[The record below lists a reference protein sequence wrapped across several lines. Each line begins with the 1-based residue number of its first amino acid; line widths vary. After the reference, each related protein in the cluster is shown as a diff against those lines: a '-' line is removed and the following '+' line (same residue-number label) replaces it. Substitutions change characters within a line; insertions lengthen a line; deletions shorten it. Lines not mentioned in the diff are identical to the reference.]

1 MPRSTFVQPLPA
13 ALQPDMA
20 TGYVTATGKT
30 IVPFDPIETWPAG
43 SFTSTATDMANFM
56 IAQLQNG
63 QFDGQSILPAATAQE
78 MHSHQYSA
86 APGMNGFDLGFYQEN
101 RNGLTIIGHAG
112 DTVAFHSDL
121 HLLLDKDVAVFMSFN
136 SAGKAP
142 DGTAEAVRTSLF
154 RAFLDRYFPYTL
166 PHEKTAATAKADAAR
181 VAGWYWAS
189 RREDSALKLAFL
201 LSQARVSALPD
212 GDITIDAL
220 KDPSGAVKH
229 WREIGP
235 LLYQQVNGQ
244 SRLRFVANDD
254 GSIRWWVTDDF
265 PPVMV
270 FQPMRGLLAH
280 GTFTLLTQLAIAV
293 FVLTLLVWI
302 GGAITRR
309 RFKRKLQFAP
319 RQRTLWITARVG
331 VILQL
336 GVVAGWLGLL
346 VWFSQPLSLFHA
358 NFDGTLL
365 LLYVLGVLAIL
376 GGIAIILDAAWRIAR
391 GPGGWLARVGE
402 LVLGLCALYG
412 IWAIVACGLVN
423 FNLHY

>member
-1 MPRSTFVQPLPA
+1 
-13 ALQPDMA
+13 
-20 TGYVTATGKT
+20 
-30 IVPFDPIETWPAG
+30 
-43 SFTSTATDMANFM
+43 
-56 IAQLQNG
+56 
-63 QFDGQSILPAATAQE
+63 
-78 MHSHQYSA
+78 
-86 APGMNGFDLGFYQEN
+86 
-101 RNGLTIIGHAG
+101 
-112 DTVAFHSDL
+112 
-121 HLLLDKDVAVFMSFN
+121 
-136 SAGKAP
+136 
-142 DGTAEAVRTSLF
+142 
-154 RAFLDRYFPYTL
+154 
-166 PHEKTAATAKADAAR
+166 
-181 VAGWYWAS
+181 
-189 RREDSALKLAFL
+189 
-201 LSQARVSALPD
+201 
-212 GDITIDAL
+212 
-220 KDPSGAVKH
+220 
-229 WREIGP
+229 
-235 LLYQQVNGQ
+235 
-244 SRLRFVANDD
+244 
-254 GSIRWWVTDDF
+254 
-265 PPVMV
+265 MV